1 MKGVAVIMVLAVL
14 GACARIENIGQ
25 QPALSEI
32 GNAGT
37 EFVSPARAAIA
48 VPPTAPPRHAYSR
61 GSLWSAGPSSLFG
74 DRRAR
79 NLGDILTVVIQID
92 DKAQL
97 SNQSGRNR
105 SGSET
110 MSIAALMGL
119 PQSVGGVFPA
129 GTSLD
134 PAANFSSASG
144 YNGNGTVS
152 RNEKITLRVAAT
164 VVKVL
169 ANGQL
174 VVRGLQE
181 VRVNFELRELQIA
194 GIVRPEDISRQNEIT
209 YDKIAG
215 ARISYGGRGQITD
228 VQQPRYGQ
236 QIFDIVSPF

>member
-1 MKGVAVIMVLAVL
+1 LKRILAIFL
-14 GACARIENIGQ
+14 ILTACSSSGTIGQ
-25 QPALSEI
+25 PPALSEV
-32 GNAGT
+32 GESGSN
-37 EFVSPARAAIA
+37 FVTPERAAIA
-48 VPPTAPPRHAYSR
+48 VPPPTPPRQGYSG

-79 NLGDILTVVIQID
+79 NLGDILTVVIKID

-97 SNQSGRNR
+97 SNQSGRTR
-105 SGSET
+105 SGSDT
-110 MSIAALMGL
+110 MSIGALLGL
-119 PQSVGGVFPA
+119 PENMNGILPA
-129 GTSLD
+129 GASLD
-134 PAANFSSASG
+134 PAANISSSASF
-144 YNGNGTVS
+144 NGNGTVS

-164 VVKVL
+164 VVQVL
-169 ANGQL
+169 QNGHL

-194 GIVRPEDISRQNEIT
+194 GIVRPEDITRQNEIF

-228 VQQPRYGQ
+228 FQQPQYGQ